1 MADQQCQGVNGVNG
15 LRLGRALILIG
26 PPGAGKG
33 TQAKMMAKRL
43 GVPHISTGDMFRDLI
58 GRGTPLGEKARPY
71 MDSGELVPDEVVLE
85 MVQERISRDDCANGF
100 ILDGF
105 PRTVPQAQKFDEI
118 VRNRHLL
125 EPFVIHFVVD
135 TKLLLRRLTGRRTCS
150 VGGEIYNIYDRPP
163 KVPGRCDND
172 GGELIQRPDDR
183 EEIITGRLSTYE
195 SRTEVL
201 VDYYRRK
208 GKVVD
213 VDAMAPP
220 VTVTSQLVKVL
231 AQAQ

>member
-1 MADQQCQGVNGVNG
+1 MADGNGQGANGQ
-15 LRLGRALILIG
+15 RLARALILIG

-33 TQAKMMAKRL
+33 TQAKTIASRL

-58 GRGTPLGEKARPY
+58 GRRTPLGEKARPF
-71 MDSGELVPDEVVLE
+71 MDSGELVPDDVVLE
-85 MVQERISRDDCANGF
+85 MVQERISREDCSNGF

-118 VRNRHLL
+118 VRKHHLTD
-125 EPFVIHFVVD
+125 PFVIHFIVD

-195 SRTEVL
+195 ARTEVL

-213 VDAMAPP
+213 LDAMAPP
-220 VTVTSQLVKVL
+220 PVVTNQLLKVL
-231 AQAQ
+231 AHAQ

>member
-1 MADQQCQGVNGVNG
+1 MADRNGPGNG
-15 LRLGRALILIG
+15 QRLARALILIG

-33 TQAKMMAKRL
+33 TQAKTIASRL

-58 GRGTPLGEKARPY
+58 GRRTPLGEKARPF
-71 MDSGELVPDEVVLE
+71 MDSGELVPDDVVLE
-85 MVQERISRDDCANGF
+85 MVQERISQPDCANGF

-118 VRNRHLL
+118 VRKQHLMD
-125 EPFVIHFVVD
+125 PFVIHFIVD

-195 SRTEVL
+195 ARTEVL

-213 VDAMAPP
+213 LDAMAPP
-220 VTVTSQLVKVL
+220 PVVTNQLLKVL
-231 AQAQ
+231 AHAQ

>member
-1 MADQQCQGVNGVNG
+1 MDDRSGQGPNG
-15 LRLGRALILIG
+15 LRLGRALMLIG

-33 TQAKMMAKRL
+33 TQARMISKRL
-43 GVPHISTGDMFRDLI
+43 GVPQISTGDMFRDLI
-58 GRGTPLGEKARPY
+58 GRGTPLGERARPY
-71 MDSGELVPDEVVLE
+71 MDRGELVPDNMVLE
-85 MVQERISRDDCANGF
+85 MVTERISRDDCANGF

-105 PRTVPQAQKFDEI
+105 PRTEPQAERFDEI
-118 VRNRHLL
+118 VHNQHLL
-125 EPFVIHFVVD
+125 EPLVIHFVVD
-135 TKLLLRRLTGRRTCS
+135 TNLLLRRLTGRRTCS

-195 SRTEVL
+195 ERTKVL

-208 GKVVD
+208 GKVVQ

-220 VTVTSQLVKVL
+220 AAVTSQLLGILTASAVR
-231 AQAQ
+231 

>member
-1 MADQQCQGVNGVNG
+1 MADQSGPGVNGP
-15 LRLGRALILIG
+15 RLGRALIFIG

-33 TQAKMMAKRL
+33 TQAKTIAKRL
-43 GVPHISTGDMFRDLI
+43 RVPHISTGDMFRDLI
-58 GRGTPLGEKARPY
+58 SRGTPLGERARPY
-71 MDSGELVPDEVVLE
+71 MDSGELVPDDVVLE
-85 MVQERISRDDCANGF
+85 MVQERISRPDCANGF

-105 PRTVPQAQKFDEI
+105 PRTVAQAQKFDEI

-125 EPFVIHFVVD
+125 DPMVIHFVVD

-195 SRTEVL
+195 ARTEVL

-220 VTVTSQLVKVL
+220 ATVTSQLLGVL
-231 AQAQ
+231 AQA